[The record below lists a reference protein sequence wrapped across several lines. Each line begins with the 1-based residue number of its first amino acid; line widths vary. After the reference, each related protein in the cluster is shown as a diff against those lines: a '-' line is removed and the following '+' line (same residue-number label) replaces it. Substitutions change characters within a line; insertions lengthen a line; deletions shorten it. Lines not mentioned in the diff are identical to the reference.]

1 MRAGAGFHADEA
13 RRLTLKKLK
22 HLAAPKLTTQQGA
35 TLGVNTVQLENRLRQ
50 IDPDCGNVTHGW
62 LPSLAVFTAPNMA
75 HCDAGNG
82 SHPLHQ
88 WRSLR
93 RIAEIY
99 KVEADIRGCAPGQR
113 LSARQA
119 RTAPLFMAFGD
130 WLQEQQLR
138 VSAKSRLGEKLAYVH
153 GHWDGL
159 QTFLDDGR
167 VEIDSNGVENL
178 IRPIALNRKN
188 ALFAGH
194 DEGDKAWGRI
204 ASLIETAKINGIEP
218 FAYLKATL
226 EAIAAG
232 HPQNRID
239 DLLPWNFTQSS

>member
-88 WRSLR
+88 WRSHGDHTEQNLH
-93 RIAEIY
+93 
-99 KVEADIRGCAPGQR
+99 
-113 LSARQA
+113 RQA
-119 RTAPLFMAFGD
+119 RL
-130 WLQEQQLR
+130 
-138 VSAKSRLGEKLAYVH
+138 
-153 GHWDGL
+153 DGSVTVGL
-159 QTFLDDGR
+159 LT
-167 VEIDSNGVENL
+167 
-178 IRPIALNRKN
+178 
-188 ALFAGH
+188 
-194 DEGDKAWGRI
+194 
-204 ASLIETAKINGIEP
+204 
-218 FAYLKATL
+218 ATL
-226 EAIAAG
+226 A
-232 HPQNRID
+232 
-239 DLLPWNFTQSS
+239 